1 MRLRGGGGRLRGG
14 LLQRLVTAPRAT
26 SCVPLCPPPP
36 ARAARLT
43 SLAQGLATVAAA
55 ALLHASPVAADG
67 YEEALR
73 LCPDERVVCVSSLDA
88 GHFLE
93 PWEYDGALGRA
104 VRANVLTVPALLE
117 SLTLTTDPNPN
128 QGALPL
134 LVRALGL
141 ALRLEGTRSQEG
153 AQQAAELP

>member
-128 QGALPL
+128 PDH
-134 LVRALGL
+134 
-141 ALRLEGTRSQEG
+141 
-153 AQQAAELP
+153 